1 LSDKACASSHPAK
14 LLAFVGAHQGGFA
27 VRLKFFAML
36 AGLAIVGAGAVQA
49 QQPAPKFHCGE
60 LSDNLLPK
68 IEASFRAGTD
78 FSPNNFACLA
88 WQDLIYFM
96 WPAMP
101 NQRGVPSQ
109 PNQPAAFHN
118 RGLTV
123 WESYKTADAIFLPNG
138 QDPGPWDGP
147 QLLTTLRS
155 LPAQQVS
162 QGTLRHLTMT
172 SKVSRSVLANIL
184 RTGKSMPP
192 DILDEI
198 AQAFGGTLYDLNGN
212 PVYYEVAMNDIQYN
226 YIRQNGLYDAN
237 KQIAFAQSNAI
248 VLPAA
253 PNTTTQGAVEVKAA
267 WKVLTAA
274 ETLSGHFH
282 TARAL
287 LDGPLLPVTVG
298 LVGFHVSISNGAQG
312 IWFTFAQVDN
322 APVQH
327 PATSGTFNF
336 FNPKCTVPGTSTPC
350 PFNAKTNPGQVVQL
364 NPDNATAD
372 QLNVYM
378 HYMLKD
384 YSPWPYYNLVDVQWA
399 NVPVPIAKL
408 PAPQSAPLPD
418 GQPNTP
424 TMVNAV
430 LETFLQQPGTSCITC
445 HQYATVASVGKQS
458 PNYAASY
465 SYAFGRASPGP
476 K

>member
-1 LSDKACASSHPAK
+1 
-14 LLAFVGAHQGGFA
+14 
-27 VRLKFFAML
+27 
-36 AGLAIVGAGAVQA
+36 
-49 QQPAPKFHCGE
+49 
-60 LSDNLLPK
+60 
-68 IEASFRAGTD
+68 
-78 FSPNNFACLA
+78 
-88 WQDLIYFM
+88 
-96 WPAMP
+96 
-101 NQRGVPSQ
+101 
-109 PNQPAAFHN
+109 
-118 RGLTV
+118 
-123 WESYKTADAIFLPNG
+123 
-138 QDPGPWDGP
+138 
-147 QLLTTLRS
+147 
-155 LPAQQVS
+155 
-162 QGTLRHLTMT
+162 
-172 SKVSRSVLANIL
+172 
-184 RTGKSMPP
+184 
-192 DILDEI
+192 
-198 AQAFGGTLYDLNGN
+198 
-212 PVYYEVAMNDIQYN
+212 
-226 YIRQNGLYDAN
+226 
-237 KQIAFAQSNAI
+237 

>member
-1 LSDKACASSHPAK
+1 
-14 LLAFVGAHQGGFA
+14 
-27 VRLKFFAML
+27 
-36 AGLAIVGAGAVQA
+36 
-49 QQPAPKFHCGE
+49 
-60 LSDNLLPK
+60 
-68 IEASFRAGTD
+68 
-78 FSPNNFACLA
+78 
-88 WQDLIYFM
+88 
-96 WPAMP
+96 
-101 NQRGVPSQ
+101 
-109 PNQPAAFHN
+109 
-118 RGLTV
+118 
-123 WESYKTADAIFLPNG
+123 
-138 QDPGPWDGP
+138 
-147 QLLTTLRS
+147 
-155 LPAQQVS
+155 
-162 QGTLRHLTMT
+162 
-172 SKVSRSVLANIL
+172 
-184 RTGKSMPP
+184 
-192 DILDEI
+192 
-198 AQAFGGTLYDLNGN
+198 
-212 PVYYEVAMNDIQYN
+212 MNDIQYN

-237 KQIAFAQSNAI
+237 KQIAFAQNNAI
-248 VLPAA
+248 VLPPA

-336 FNPKCTVPGTSTPC
+336 FNPKCTPAPC
-350 PFNAKTNPGQVVQL
+350 PFNVKDADPGQVVQI
-364 NPDNATAD
+364 NPNAD
-372 QLNVYM
+372 QATMLNAYM
-378 HYMLKD
+378 HYILQG
-384 YSPWPYYNLVDVQWA
+384 YSPWQYYNLVDVQWA
-399 NVPVPIAKL
+399 TIPVQVATL

-445 HQYATVASVGKQS
+445 HQYATVASVTYTQS

-465 SYAFGRASPGP
+465 SLRRSRRASPGP